1 MCFFDIALIC
11 IVICIIK
18 ESIRCGNNQIYKSDI
33 FRDRLNESNLKIL
46 SFYLN
51 FKKSTSNN
59 YFIIYYKM
67 SEELLKL
74 ESDDQHL
81 ISSAQNL
88 IKTLSSEGINYSS
101 IINTLDNALNK
112 PIDIAI
118 SMLFDNSDNL
128 SYQNQIQEIKIQP
141 FRRLYEE
148 IINYKKNAPL
158 VTKKQPENIVNVVP
172 VASQDQ
178 EKKIKSIKQSIFI
191 PAKQSKSPRVKSL
204 LDSIDINSSEISNEK
219 IKELISILIQEGE
232 NTTQS
237 KMVNLLSDVQ
247 KAANDKE
254 EVDKSI
260 SIEKSERL
268 IIRTVQTLKE
278 KVNEL
283 TEKSIKTNSMQLQ
296 LIKTYQA
303 QIEDLRVA
311 LQFKNETLAFE
322 DEIKKHFENIENSL
336 NSSKYDELFENYK
349 EAFKKIE
356 QVTKSKNEILIRN
369 GKIEAQNVL
378 LQQKVNDL
386 IDENSKLKQKVQ
398 NLSSKSPKSPKSP

>member
-1 MCFFDIALIC
+1 MTF
-11 IVICIIK
+11 
-18 ESIRCGNNQIYKSDI
+18 E
-33 FRDRLNESNLKIL
+33 
-46 SFYLN
+46 N
-51 FKKSTSNN
+51 FEFLPQFPKNPN

-81 ISSAQNL
+81 INSAQNL
-88 IKTLSSEGINYSS
+88 IKTLSSEGINYLS
-101 IINTLDNALNK
+101 IIHTLDNALNK

-118 SMLFDNSDNL
+118 SMLRDNSDNL

-148 IINYKKNAPL
+148 IINYKKKAPL
-158 VTKKQPENIVNVVP
+158 ISKKQPENIVNVVP

-178 EKKIKSIKQSIFI
+178 ERKIKSIKQSIFI

-204 LDSIDINSSEISNEK
+204 LDSIDLNSSEVSNEK

-232 NTTQS
+232 NATQS
-237 KMVNLLSDVQ
+237 KMVNLLSDVR

-268 IIRTVQTLKE
+268 ILKTVQTLKE
-278 KVNEL
+278 KVTEL
-283 TEKSIKTNSMQLQ
+283 TDKSIKTNSMQLQ

-336 NSSKYDELFENYK
+336 NSNKYDELFENYK

-386 IDENSKLKQKVQ
+386 IDENNKLKQKVQ